1 MVYLRRL
8 NCNEAETV
16 RLLPRSCMLWL
27 LLFLSCIGFTYNKLH
42 GTTNGISCFQGLAV
56 RCVITAEEHLVA
68 RSDKVG
74 YQEADPV
81 LL

>member
-1 MVYLRRL
+1 MHLRRL
-8 NCNEAETV
+8 YCNEAETV
-16 RLLPRSCMLWL
+16 RLLPRLCMFWL
-27 LLFLSCIGFTYNKLH
+27 LLFLSCIGFTHNELH
-42 GTTNGISCFQGLAV
+42 GTTNGISCFQGFAV

-74 YQEADPV
+74 YQETDPV

>member
-1 MVYLRRL
+1 M
-8 NCNEAETV
+8 NEAETQ
-16 RLLPRSCMLWL
+16 RLLPRSCMLGL
-27 LLFLSCIGFTYNKLH
+27 LLFVSCIGLTYNKLH
-42 GTTNGISCFQGLAV
+42 GAANGISCFQGFAI

-74 YQEADPV
+74 YQETDPV